1 MLQAMVNAFKL
12 PDLRR
17 RLLFTIFILIVFR
30 FVASIPIPGVD
41 AEKLAQLFK
50 GNQFLSLL
58 DLFAGG
64 SMSRLSI
71 AMMGV
76 YPYITA
82 TIIFQL
88 LTPIIPKLEEWQKE
102 GEAGRRRLNQ
112 LQHWFTIPLALLQAL
127 AQISAYAGQGIIT
140 NWGFDALSNT
150 LSTIAILATVT
161 TGTIICIWFGE
172 LITEAGIG
180 NGVSIIILA
189 NIVSRLPYQ
198 IGTTLIVGQNWLG
211 ILVFFAL
218 AIVTVVAIVVVQEGE
233 RRIPVQYAKRVRGR
247 RVYGGGSVHVPIK
260 VLTAGMIP
268 LIFALSILAFPEL
281 IGSYMQYA
289 GGLAGDVGKAL
300 MSWFGR
306 DSWVYW
312 LSYFLMTVGFTF
324 FYTMVIFENQNLAE
338 NLQKQGGF
346 IPGIR
351 PGRPTQD
358 YLTRV
363 LNRVT
368 MAGSVFLGLVAVLPY
383 FARLL
388 TGVQTMSLE
397 STSVLI
403 VVGVVLDTMRQ
414 LEAQLLMRHY
424 EGFIKE

>member
-17 RLLFTIFILIVFR
+17 RLLFTLLILVIFRL
-30 FVASIPIPGVD
+30 VASVPVPGVD
-41 AEKLAQLFK
+41 AEKLAEFFQ

-58 DLFAGG
+58 DLFSGG
-64 SMSRLSI
+64 AMSRLSI

-82 TIIFQL
+82 TIIMQL
-88 LTPIIPKLEEWQKE
+88 LTPIIPKLDEWSKE
-102 GEAGRRRLNQ
+102 GEAGRRRINQ
-112 LQHWFTIPLALLQAL
+112 IMHWLTVPLALLQAVS
-127 AQISAYAGQGIIT
+127 QISVYASQGIIT
-140 NWGFDALSNT
+140 NWGFDNLSAALA
-150 LSTIAILATVT
+150 TIAILATVT
-161 TGTIICIWFGE
+161 TGTILCVWFGE
-172 LITEAGIG
+172 LISEAGIG

-189 NIVSRLPYQ
+189 NIVARLPTQ
-198 IGTTLIVGQNWLG
+198 IGSTLILGQNWLG
-211 ILVFFAL
+211 IVVFFAI
-218 AIVTVVAIVVVQEGE
+218 AVVTVVAIVVVQEGE
-233 RRIPVQYAKRVRGR
+233 RRIPVHYAKRVRGR
-247 RVYGGGSVHVPIK
+247 RVYGGQSTHVPVK
-260 VLTAGMIP
+260 VLSAGMIP
-268 LIFALSILAFPEL
+268 LIFALSILAFPTM
-281 IGSYMQYA
+281 IGGYMQY
-289 GGLAGDVGKAL
+289 GEGWVGDVGRS
-300 MSWFGR
+300 MMTMFSQ
-306 DSWVYW
+306 DSIVYW
-312 LSYFLMTVGFTF
+312 LSYFLMTIGFTY
-324 FYTMVIFENQNLAE
+324 FYTMVIFEQQNLAE

-358 YLTRV
+358 YLMRV

-368 MAGSVFLGLVAVLPY
+368 LFGAVFLGAVAVLPY
-383 FARLL
+383 FARVL

-424 EGFIKE
+424 EGFIK

>member
-1 MLQAMVNAFKL
+1 MLQAMINAFRL

-17 RLLFTIFILIVFR
+17 RLLVTLIILVIFRL
-30 FVASIPIPGVD
+30 FVAVPIPGVNQ
-41 AEKLAQLFK
+41 EKLADLFK

-64 SMSRLSI
+64 AMSRLSI

-76 YPYITA
+76 YPYITS
-82 TIIFQL
+82 TIIIQL
-88 LTPIIPKLEEWQKE
+88 LTPIIPKFEEWSKE

-112 LQHWFTIPLALLQAL
+112 IMHWLTVPLAMLQGF
-127 AQISAYAGQGIIT
+127 AQISAYANQGIIT
-140 NWGFDALSNT
+140 NWGFDTLASS
-150 LSTIAILATVT
+150 LSTIAILVTVT
-161 TGTIICIWFGE
+161 TGTIVAVWLGE
-172 LITEAGIG
+172 LISEAGIG

-189 NIVSRLPYQ
+189 NIVARLPSQ
-198 IGTTLIVGQNWLG
+198 IGSTLILGQNWLG
-211 ILVFFAL
+211 IIVFFAI
-218 AIVTVVAIVVVQEGE
+218 AIVTVAAIVLVQEGE
-233 RRIPVQYAKRVRGR
+233 RRIPVNYARRVRGR
-247 RVYGGGSVHVPIK
+247 RVYGGQSTHVPVK
-260 VLTAGMIP
+260 VLSAGMIP
-268 LIFALSILAFPEL
+268 LIFALSILAFPTI
-281 IGSYMQYA
+281 IGSYMQY
-289 GGLAGDVGKAL
+289 GEGWVGDVGRTL
-300 MSWFGR
+300 MSAF
-306 DSWVYW
+306 DQSSIIYW
-312 LSYFLMTVGFTF
+312 ASYFFMTIGFTY
-324 FYTMVIFENQNLAE
+324 FYTMVIFEQQNLAE

-358 YLTRV
+358 YLTRI

-368 MAGSVFLGLVAVLPY
+368 LFGAIFLGTVAVLPY
-383 FARLL
+383 FARLI

-424 EGFIKE
+424 EGFIK